1 MNFITVSFVW
11 FACSIIF
18 YGLNINI
25 KNLDGNIYF
34 QGMYINFFEIFFVI
48 LSGVIA
54 NTELFGRKKT
64 ILLYLSIALTCLF
77 ILIFIPTQHLTFD
90 ILLMAT
96 RYSVSSV
103 FCIIYYVSSEVYPTV
118 LRSKGLAMNSV
129 ISRIGGILAPS
140 IIENIDFRYVLI
152 IYCILNIIS
161 LILTF
166 FLEETYN
173 KPLKDNIPEEILKY
187 N

>member
-1 MNFITVSFVW
+1 
-11 FACSIIF
+11 
-18 YGLNINI
+18 
-25 KNLDGNIYF
+25 
-34 QGMYINFFEIFFVI
+34 MYINSFEIFFVL

-64 ILLYLSIALTCLF
+64 ILLYLFIALTCLF